1 MADADKN
8 ILITPNRGSTT
19 ADPKIEFTG
28 GDDNTVTLT
37 TLDDGTLSFSGSAGQ
52 LFSISDS
59 LTGTIF
65 SVNDVS
71 GIPSIEVEDDGTVTL
86 AEFGG
91 NVLVGTNV
99 DSNSHKMQLV
109 SDVSQ
114 HPLYIES
121 AFGDKIK
128 LKNTNTSISGNS
140 IDFYNSDDKLTGSV
154 RTSWSSSFKYTELYQ
169 NFDTTADQVRTLRL
183 KPGDHP
189 KAVYG
194 ATEYSIFNDNYHPNA
209 DKLTT
214 TRSIALT
221 GAVTGSAN
229 FDGSSNIS
237 ISTTATADPTL
248 TLTGDVT
255 GSATFTN
262 LGNATLTATVAND
275 SHSHSNYLISTG
287 KAADSNLLDG
297 VDGSGYVRAN
307 STSAGNID
315 ADWGQSFKTFDPIP
329 SGTPPISSP
338 NLRTINIGENY
349 ARRTQVAFNYSTN
362 QAWFRRRQDSTWHG
376 WNQFFH
382 TGNDGSGSGL
392 DADLLDGQHASAF
405 LGVSAKAADSSLLD
419 GIGIGSFLRSDATDY
434 LNGVLYVRAD
444 IRNETAYRDHG
455 VYGDYDSNKTNHIWS
470 MGSAYRN
477 SASGANFGTLYG
489 LAYKHTN
496 NSTGGTMGGSHQMVW
511 CNNGSPRG
519 SIGYDRVWHASGMR
533 VGSSDVWHAG
543 NDGSGSGLDAD
554 LLDGVDISRVVHGNG
569 VNRTDGGDPNTL
581 RPSGFYENY
590 QGNSPTA
597 TWYNYINMRHTN
609 AGNGHGHQIA
619 GSFYSAGD
627 LYNRSYS
634 GQGTFTGWAR
644 IWNTANDGSGS
655 GLDADLLD
663 GLHASSFWQKSGSWV
678 GTHTDKTRVVG
689 VSSGGG
695 EVWFGYAGGKGNV
708 IVDGEYYASEGNS
721 RVFHDTYHP
730 NADKWTTA
738 RTITLSGDLNGS
750 ASIDG
755 SANVTL
761 SAQVV
766 NDSHYH
772 SQVYIPDTRGAS
784 RAPSYYPDR
793 YASWDFQQNT
803 NTGAGGDSWHV
814 VNTIAKWS
822 GYDASHRQEQVAYT
836 GTNVKHRTATSDSA
850 WGGWAT
856 FWDSANDGSGS
867 GLDADLLDG
876 QQGSYYAPASHS
888 HSYLPLTGGTLTGNL
903 NLPRA
908 DAITFYGNGS
918 NDHSIMSRSW
928 TGAMTDDIR
937 INSYGGI
944 TLNLDSNN
952 NNSSGKGLILGRHGS
967 STGSVQKF
975 IEVAGET
982 CWTQMYDTSTGT
994 GFTYMSFKNATG
1006 ATTYGSIYRAYSSMT
1021 YATSSDYRLKEN
1033 IVALTGASE
1042 RLKQVPVKRFNFIEH
1057 PERTVDG
1064 FIAHEVQEIVP
1075 EAVVGD
1081 KDALDEEG
1089 NPIYQGV
1096 DQSKLVPLL
1105 VASLQEALVKIEQL
1119 ELRINAL
1126 EN

>member
-28 GDDNTVTLT
+28 GDNNTVTLT
-37 TLDDGTLSFSGSAGQ
+37 TLDDGTLSISGSAGQ

-275 SHSHSNYLISTG
+275 SHTHDGRYYTEAESDSRFVNVTG
-287 KAADSNLLDG
+287 DTMTGTLTVPNLTIGSGNKIKFANNDYIRYDDANGVGRYHFDSDGGTNNASVQAATFVGALSGNASSATKWQTARTITLSGDVTGS
-297 VDGSGYVRAN
+297 VSWDGSANASITATVASDSHYHSQVYIPDTRGASRAPSYYPDRYASWDFQQN
-307 STSAGNID
+307 TNTGAGGDSWHVVNTIAKWTTYD
-315 ADWGQSFKTFDPIP
+315 
-329 SGTPPISSP
+329 SSH
-338 NLRTINIGENY
+338 RQE
-349 ARRTQVAFNYSTN
+349 QVAYTGTN
-362 QAWFRRRQDSTWHG
+362 VKHRTATSDSAWGGWATFWDSA
-376 WNQFFH
+376 
-382 TGNDGSGSGL
+382 NDGSGSGL

-405 LGVSAKAADSSLLD
+405 LGVSSKAADSSLLD

-455 VYGDYDSNKTNHIWS
+455 VYGSYDSNKTNHIWS

-477 SASGANFGTLYG
+477 STSGANFGNLYG

-496 NSTGGTMGGSHQMVW
+496 NATGGTMGGSHQMVW

-554 LLDGVDISRVVHGNG
+554 TVDGIQASRIVYGDGNYKSRSTSTFHNNVSG
-569 VNRTDGGDPNTL
+569 FHFYSAATNAPTAEWYNWITCRGNSWGDSGEYSFQLAHNFWNN
-581 RPSGFYENY
+581 SGFYV
-590 QGNSPTA
+590 
-597 TWYNYINMRHTN
+597 R
-609 AGNGHGHQIA
+609 
-619 GSFYSAGD
+619 
-627 LYNRSYS
+627 
-634 GQGTFTGWAR
+634 
-644 IWNTANDGSGS
+644 
-655 GLDADLLD
+655 
-663 GLHASSFWQKSGSWV
+663 
-678 GTHTDKTRVVG
+678 
-689 VSSGGG
+689 
-695 EVWFGYAGGKGNV
+695 
-708 IVDGEYYASEGNS
+708 
-721 RVFHDTYHP
+721 
-730 NADKWTTA
+730 
-738 RTITLSGDLNGS
+738 RT
-750 ASIDG
+750 
-755 SANVTL
+755 
-761 SAQVV
+761 
-766 NDSHYH
+766 
-772 SQVYIPDTRGAS
+772 
-784 RAPSYYPDR
+784 
-793 YASWDFQQNT
+793 
-803 NTGAGGDSWHV
+803 
-814 VNTIAKWS
+814 
-822 GYDASHRQEQVAYT
+822 ET
-836 GTNVKHRTATSDSA
+836 GTEHGWDKIWTS
-850 WGGWAT
+850 G
-856 FWDSANDGSGS
+856 NDGSGS

-876 QQGSYYAPASHS
+876 QQPSKTGGANRIAQYNTNGYLYVENWIHLANSTGLFYDNGTHFKSTAAGTMELSDTASHN
-888 HSYLPLTGGTLTGNL
+888 HMDIDANTNYWKYLRLKNGTSTKWDIATKENDLSGALQFRPSGGSSNVMSLTTAGRLDVRTTADGCITIHESTGG
-903 NLPRA
+903 
-908 DAITFYGNGS
+908 S
-918 NDHSIMSRSW
+918 
-928 TGAMTDDIR
+928 
-937 INSYGGI
+937 
-944 TLNLDSNN
+944 
-952 NNSSGKGLILGRHGS
+952 
-967 STGSVQKF
+967 
-975 IEVAGET
+975 
-982 CWTQMYDTSTGT
+982 
-994 GFTYMSFKNATG
+994 G
-1006 ATTYGSIYRAYSSMT
+1006 ATFVDFVSGTNGTRYGRIYRAYSTTT

-1033 IVALTGASE
+1033 VVPLTSALGRVQELS
-1042 RLKQVPVKRFNFIEH
+1042 VKRFNFIEH

-1064 FIAHEVQEIVP
+1064 FIAHEVAAVVP
-1075 EAVVGD
+1075 EAVVGEYNEI
-1081 KDALDEEG
+1081 DEEG
-1089 NPIYQGV
+1089 NPVHQGI
-1096 DQSKLVPLL
+1096 DQSKIVPLL
-1105 VASLQEALVKIEQL
+1105 TAALQEAITKIEQL

>member
-28 GDDNTVTLT
+28 GDNNTVTLT

-121 AFGDKIK
+121 AFSSKIK

-275 SHSHSNYLISTG
+275 SHTHDGRYYTETESDSRFVNVTG
-287 KAADSNLLDG
+287 DTMTGTLTVPNLTI
-297 VDGSGYVRAN
+297 GSGNKIKFAN
-307 STSAGNID
+307 NDYIRYDD
-315 ADWGQSFKTFDPIP
+315 A
-329 SGTPPISSP
+329 
-338 NLRTINIGENY
+338 
-349 ARRTQVAFNYSTN
+349 
-362 QAWFRRRQDSTWHG
+362 
-376 WNQFFH
+376 
-382 TGNDGSGSGL
+382 
-392 DADLLDGQHASAF
+392 
-405 LGVSAKAADSSLLD
+405 
-419 GIGIGSFLRSDATDY
+419 
-434 LNGVLYVRAD
+434 NGVGRY
-444 IRNETAYRDHG
+444 HF
-455 VYGDYDSNKTNHIWS
+455 DSD
-470 MGSAYRN
+470 G
-477 SASGANFGTLYG
+477 G
-489 LAYKHTN
+489 TN
-496 NSTGGTMGGSHQMVW
+496 N
-511 CNNGSPRG
+511 
-519 SIGYDRVWHASGMR
+519 ASVQAATF
-533 VGSSDVWHAG
+533 VGALSG
-543 NDGSGSGLDAD
+543 N
-554 LLDGVDISRVVHGNG
+554 
-569 VNRTDGGDPNTL
+569 
-581 RPSGFYENY
+581 
-590 QGNSPTA
+590 
-597 TWYNYINMRHTN
+597 
-609 AGNGHGHQIA
+609 
-619 GSFYSAGD
+619 
-627 LYNRSYS
+627 
-634 GQGTFTGWAR
+634 
-644 IWNTANDGSGS
+644 
-655 GLDADLLD
+655 
-663 GLHASSFWQKSGSWV
+663 ASSATKWQ
-678 GTHTDKTRVVG
+678 
-689 VSSGGG
+689 
-695 EVWFGYAGGKGNV
+695 
-708 IVDGEYYASEGNS
+708 
-721 RVFHDTYHP
+721 
-730 NADKWTTA
+730 TA
-738 RTITLSGDLNGS
+738 RTITLSGDVTGS
-750 ASIDG
+750 VSWDG
-755 SANVTL
+755 SANASITATVA
-761 SAQVV
+761 S
-766 NDSHYH
+766 DSHYH

-822 GYDASHRQEQVAYT
+822 SYDASHRQEQVAYT

-867 GLDADLLDG
+867 GLDADTVDGIQASRIVYGDGNYKSRSTSTFHNNVSGFHFYSAATNAPTAEWYNWITCRGNSWGDSGEYSFQLAHNFWNNSGFYVRRTETGTEYGWDKIWTSGNDGSGSGLDADLLHG
-876 QQGSYYAPASHS
+876 QQPSKTGGANRIAQYNTNGYLYVENWIHLANNTGLFYDNGTHFKSTAAGTMELSDTASHN
-888 HSYLPLTGGTLTGNL
+888 HMDIDANTNYWKYLRLKNGTSTKWDIATKENDLSGALQFRPSGAASNVMSITTAGRLDVRTTADGCITIHESTGG
-903 NLPRA
+903 
-908 DAITFYGNGS
+908 S
-918 NDHSIMSRSW
+918 
-928 TGAMTDDIR
+928 
-937 INSYGGI
+937 
-944 TLNLDSNN
+944 
-952 NNSSGKGLILGRHGS
+952 
-967 STGSVQKF
+967 
-975 IEVAGET
+975 
-982 CWTQMYDTSTGT
+982 
-994 GFTYMSFKNATG
+994 G
-1006 ATTYGSIYRAYSSMT
+1006 ATFVDFVSGTNGTRYGRIYRAYSTTT

-1033 IVALTGASE
+1033 VVPLTSALGRVQELS
-1042 RLKQVPVKRFNFIEH
+1042 VKRFNFIEH

-1064 FIAHEVQEIVP
+1064 FIAHEVAAVVP
-1075 EAVVGD
+1075 EAVVGEYNEI
-1081 KDALDEEG
+1081 DEEG
-1089 NPIYQGV
+1089 NPVHQGI
-1096 DQSKLVPLL
+1096 DQSKIVPLL
-1105 VASLQEALVKIEQL
+1105 TAALQEAITKIEQL